1 MHEDFPIDRV
11 QLALK
16 SISTPKVFTSPC
28 RDSMLRSNTTS
39 AGKRRLGQLLGAWY
53 EFSRL
58 FQICLFFFFFLVQ
71 KPSSAIVIQ
80 PMENHNATVGVFMMR
95 LPVADDGFAPIG
107 QIGLCCAT
115 ALGTRGDPFP
125 QSHSSHVTGRT
136 VVKRSSMVKS
146 CCL

>member
-1 MHEDFPIDRV
+1 MYGDFPIDRG
-11 QLALK
+11 QLALN
-16 SISTPKVFTSPC
+16 STSTPKVFTSPC
-28 RDSMLRSNTTS
+28 RHLLLRSNATS

-58 FQICLFFFFFLVQ
+58 FQICCFYFLKQ

-95 LPVADDGFAPIG
+95 LPVAHDGFAPIG

-115 ALGTRGDPFP
+115 ALGTRGDPLP
-125 QSHSSHVTGRT
+125 QSHSSHVAGKT